1 MTTFEL
7 DIRLTKIFTSTA
19 TATNSHML
27 GVVIRR
33 LTRFAVIANGR
44 GATRLAGEALR
55 YQALL
60 QQELSR
66 YDPQ

>member
-19 TATNSHML
+19 TATDPHML
-27 GVVIRR
+27 GVAIRR

-44 GATRLAGEALR
+44 GAIKLAGEALR

-66 YDPQ
+66 YDPL

>member
-19 TATNSHML
+19 TATTPRQLTVAIHCL
-27 GVVIRR
+27 GRFVR
-33 LTRFAVIANGR
+33 LANR
-44 GATRLAGEALR
+44 KGAARLAGEALR

-60 QQELSR
+60 KQDLSR